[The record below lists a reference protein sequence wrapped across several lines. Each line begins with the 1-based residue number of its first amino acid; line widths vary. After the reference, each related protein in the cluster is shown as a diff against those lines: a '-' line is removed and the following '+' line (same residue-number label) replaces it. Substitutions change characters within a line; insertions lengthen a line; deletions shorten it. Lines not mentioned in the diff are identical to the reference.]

1 MSRLAVHY
9 AQRSPTGGI
18 HSAKYA
24 KSCVLTSVFICVF
37 NYLYYFSGNLMGD
50 IGARMLAK
58 ALMINT
64 KLRTI
69 HWDRNNTSAQ
79 GFQDLAS
86 ALQKYV
92 QQRSIY

>member
-1 MSRLAVHY
+1 MENEFTLIRMHIFGRY
-9 AQRSPTGGI
+9 FKFYRGQIP
-18 HSAKYA
+18 
-24 KSCVLTSVFICVF
+24 KSLLLSDVKLFRH
-37 NYLYYFSGNLMGD
+37 FSGNQMGD

-69 HWDRNNTSAQ
+69 YWDRNNTSAQ

-86 ALQKYV
+86 ALQK
-92 QQRSIY
+92 

>member
-1 MSRLAVHY
+1 MKPFH
-9 AQRSPTGGI
+9 
-18 HSAKYA
+18 H
-24 KSCVLTSVFICVF
+24 
-37 NYLYYFSGNLMGD
+37 FSGNQMGD

-69 HWDRNNTSAQ
+69 YWDRNNTSAQ

-86 ALQKYV
+86 ALQK
-92 QQRSIY
+92 